1 MKTRIAS
8 LLLIGGLSA
17 ALNVNAFEPSKPSC
31 IAPAKPGGGFDLTCR
46 ILSTGF
52 ANAGLTDIPMAVTF
66 MPGGVGAVAY
76 NFINST
82 TPDDPNKLVAFSSGS
97 LLNIAQGKFGKN
109 LDEDDARWVGTAGVD
124 YGAIMVRADAPW
136 NTLAELVED
145 VQKDPSKYVLGAG
158 GGVGSQ
164 DWMKAAIL
172 MKSAGVDPKKMRYVA
187 YEGGGDALAALLG
200 GHIKVYPGD
209 VGEMKG
215 LIDSG
220 KVKVL
225 AIMSPERLKGQFAQ
239 YPTAIEQG
247 FDAEWTIMRGYYLGP
262 KVSDEAYNHWAE
274 QFQKAYKSP
283 EFKKAVADQ
292 NLVPFSMSGNALDSY
307 IKERVSY
314 MRGLAIEAG
323 LIKQ

>member
-1 MKTRIAS
+1 MKSNIAS
-8 LLLIGGLSA
+8 LLLVGGLTA
-17 ALNVNAFEPSKPSC
+17 ALNANAFEPSKPSC

-76 NFINST
+76 NYINST
-82 TPDDPNKLVAFSSGS
+82 APNDPNKLVAFSSGS
-97 LLNIAQGKFGKN
+97 LLNLAQGKFGKD
-109 LDEDDARWVGTAGVD
+109 LDENDARWVGTAGVD

-136 NTLAELVED
+136 NTLGELVD
-145 VQKDPSKYVLGAG
+145 DIKKDPSAFVLGAG

-172 MKSAGVDPKKMRYVA
+172 MKSTGIDPKKMRYVA
-187 YEGGGDALAALLG
+187 YEGGGEASAALLG

-209 VGEMKG
+209 VGEIKG
-215 LIDSG
+215 LVESG
-220 KVKVL
+220 KVKIL
-225 AIMSPERLKGQFAQ
+225 GIMSPERLKGDFAN

-247 FDAEWTIMRGYYLGP
+247 YDAEWTILRGYYLGP
-262 KVSDEAYNHWAE
+262 KVSDEAYNYWTA

-283 EFKKAVADQ
+283 AFEKAVIDQ
-292 NLVPFSMSGNALDSY
+292 NLVPFNMSGEALDSY
-307 IKERVSY
+307 IKERVAF
-314 MRGLAIEAG
+314 MRGLAQEAG
-323 LIKQ
+323 LTN

>member
-1 MKTRIAS
+1 MKAKIAS
-8 LLLIGGLSA
+8 LLLVGGMTA
-17 ALNVNAFEPSKPSC
+17 ALNASAFEPSKPTC

-52 ANAGLTDIPMAVTF
+52 AKADITKIPMAVTF

-76 NFINST
+76 NYINST

-97 LLNIAQGKFGKN
+97 LLNIAQGKFGKG
-109 LDEDDARWVGTAGVD
+109 LDENDARWVGTAGVD

-136 NTLAELVED
+136 NNLKELVND
-145 VQKDPSKYVLGAG
+145 IKKDPSKFVLGAG

-164 DWMKAAIL
+164 DWMKAAIVV
-172 MKSAGVDPKKMRYVA
+172 KSAGIDPKKMRYVA
-187 YEGGGDALAALLG
+187 YEGGGEAIAALLG

-215 LIDSG
+215 LVESG

-225 AIMSPERLKGQFAQ
+225 GIMSPERLKGEFSN

-247 FDAEWTIMRGYYLGP
+247 YDAEWTILRGYYLGP
-262 KVSDEAYNHWAE
+262 KVSDEAYNYWAD
-274 QFQKAYKSP
+274 QFKKAYKNP
-283 EFKKAVADQ
+283 AFEKVVVDQ
-292 NLVPFSMSGNALDSY
+292 NLVPFTMSGPALDSY
-307 IKERVSY
+307 IKERVGF
-314 MRGLAIEAG
+314 MRGLAKEAG
-323 LIKQ
+323 LIQ